1 MYPFNRTTSIHAES
15 ASQHIDELDDDDFG
29 RSNGKF
35 YSNRH
40 SQMDSD
46 VVAHQV
52 PPGSPVEKTILA
64 SILEMSTINDMWV
77 KTFTAPGAN
86 KKDKKRRE
94 SLFECSWRGVHCVS
108 NSLRSILFLFRLLA
122 IFPATTDRKSR
133 RKRNHRSIIKLIL
146 YVNYIVLAVLL
157 NSFLIKMNFKVL
169 MLYKHKFGLM
179 HTGTVASMI
188 TATKPV
194 INVFVIVLSA
204 IKFKSHQRL
213 LKTIDMVDVCFRSA
227 FGVSPPLR
235 IYKFVFFF
243 TLLIIFFSALILK
256 VVEFVGTGEIFGEH
270 ILTDC
275 SFILVPVLSLW
286 NIIPL
291 LYYHL
296 YNILVR
302 FYCRTLIKSMNRE
315 HKKRHF
321 SLKFYYEQF
330 TRITNVQEAVG
341 DVFNPLLLFSLAWS
355 LLVLCLTLYFLSEP
369 TSTLL
374 VPITPEQVTNPKIRE
389 KLNITVHV
397 KICWA
402 AYQVVMAILHI
413 IIICSTG
420 MMTNETT
427 RQIVNAVLRIVPD
440 ANADL
445 DRFQISCF
453 VHKMTTQFMWGM
465 TVWRAFPLERT
476 TFFTL
481 ISVIVTYSLL
491 LFRFKD
497 DMVQNPPYMAAM
509 AVFNTSAVPTPAP
522 G

>member
-1 MYPFNRTTSIHAES
+1 MPSFSNGSPLHIDL
-15 ASQHIDELDDDDFG
+15 SQHPHSQS
-29 RSNGKF
+29 RSNH
-35 YSNRH
+35 SNLNNH
-40 SQMDSD
+40 HKAETEDLESSD
-46 VVAHQV
+46 VENALIMNNGDNHF
-52 PPGSPVEKTILA
+52 
-64 SILEMSTINDMWV
+64 STNEQLSSSS
-77 KTFTAPGAN
+77 G
-86 KKDKKRRE
+86 R
-94 SLFECSWRGVHCVS
+94 RGVHCVS

-122 IFPATTDRKSR
+122 IFPTSTDRRSR
-133 RKRNHRSIIKLIL
+133 RKRDHKSIIKWVL
-146 YVNYIVLAVLL
+146 YLNYIVLAVLL
-157 NSFLIKMNFKVL
+157 NSFLIKMNIRVL
-169 MLYKHKFGLM
+169 MLYKLKFGLM
-179 HTGTVASMI
+179 HTGTVSSMI

-194 INVFVIVLSA
+194 INVVVIVLSA
-204 IKFKSHQRL
+204 MKFRSHQRL

-235 IYKFVFFF
+235 IYKFAFFF
-243 TLLIIFFSALILK
+243 TLSIVFSSALILK
-256 VVEFVGTGEIFGEH
+256 VVEFIGTDQVFGDH
-270 ILTDC
+270 ILTDS

-296 YNILVR
+296 YNVLVR

-330 TRITNVQEAVG
+330 TRITNVQEAIG

-355 LLVLCLTLYFLSEP
+355 LLVLCLTIYFSSEP

-374 VPITPEQVTNPKIRE
+374 VPITPEQVQNQKVRE
-389 KLNITVHV
+389 KLTIAVHV
-397 KICWA
+397 SICWA
-402 AYQVVMAILHI
+402 AYQVIMAILHI
-413 IIICSTG
+413 LIICSTG

-497 DMVQNPPYMAAM
+497 DMHTNPPYMAAM
-509 AVFNTSAVPTPAP
+509 ATFNSTVTSTVAPAI